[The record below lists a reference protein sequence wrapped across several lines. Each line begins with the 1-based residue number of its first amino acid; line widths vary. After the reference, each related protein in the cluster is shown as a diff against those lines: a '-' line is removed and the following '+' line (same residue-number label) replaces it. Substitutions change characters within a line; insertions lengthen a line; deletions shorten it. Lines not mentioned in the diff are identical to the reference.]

1 MPKIL
6 EDGSLDQSS
15 KCNPL
20 LQLVD
25 AEDAEDKQPYI
36 KSYSLDQIR
45 MPRIQLQKLAPA
57 MRKYYSVNLRIC
69 RKNL

>member
-15 KCNPL
+15 KCIPL

-25 AEDAEDKQPYI
+25 AEDAEVKQQFI
-36 KSYSLDQIR
+36 KSGSLDQIR
-45 MPRIQLQKLAPA
+45 MPRMPCVGIQCK
-57 MRKYYSVNLRIC
+57 
-69 RKNL
+69 